1 MSKRNWGRKYR
12 PGEVPVTRCS
22 MGWDVSSGL
31 LTFGE
36 KGRWWQDLLSTPGY
50 EGSHLPAMCK
60 KNCRIIESPRLE
72 KTSKIIQSNHA
83 PTTNISLLNHVPQ
96 CHISTALN
104 HLQAWWGDPTTS
116 LGSPCQRLTALLV
129 KKLFL
134 IPNLKPPYASQITVC
149 GFMIFSPLQSTS
161 HILYRS
167 PKLSVKDE

>member
-1 MSKRNWGRKYR
+1 VSKRNWGRKYR

-60 KNCRIIESPRLE
+60 KNYRIIESPRLE

-104 HLQAWWGDPTTS
+104 HLQEWWPHHLPGQPMSKADCSFGEEIVPNTQPEAT
-116 LGSPCQRLTALLV
+116 LCLPDHRLWV
-129 KKLFL
+129 YDLF
-134 IPNLKPPYASQITVC
+134 P
-149 GFMIFSPLQSTS
+149 FSVHFPHPL
-161 HILYRS
+161 
-167 PKLSVKDE
+167 PVP